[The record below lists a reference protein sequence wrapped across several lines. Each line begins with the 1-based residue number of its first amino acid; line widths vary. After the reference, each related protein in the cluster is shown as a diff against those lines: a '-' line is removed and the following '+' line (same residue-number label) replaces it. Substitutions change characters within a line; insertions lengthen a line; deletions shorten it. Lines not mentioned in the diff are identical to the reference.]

1 MDQPG
6 DISEKN
12 EEKTFISTSS
22 KEMPKYV
29 SITEKWSL
37 KSKRTLV
44 KRLLEQ
50 IIVNRNE
57 SKEFAVFKNILP
69 EADTDSPKLSNV
81 RSEDF
86 EDQAAEDLSD
96 DGRGDQDQV
105 VDHFLNKGK
114 FNQKN
119 QADYKEDKSNEE
131 ARSSWSSSEEALST
145 CDGALFN
152 LPLDGSPK
160 CHENATFEEM
170 NSIMTNISY
179 VADTTG

>member
-1 MDQPG
+1 M
-6 DISEKN
+6 
-12 EEKTFISTSS
+12 ISTSS

-29 SITEKWSL
+29 SITEQWSL
-37 KSKRTLV
+37 QSKRTLV

-50 IIVNRNE
+50 IMVNKNE
-57 SKEFAVFKNILP
+57 SNEFDIFKNVLR
-69 EADTDSPKLSNV
+69 ETDTESPKLSNM

-86 EDQAAEDLSD
+86 NDMAAEDLSD
-96 DGRGDQDQV
+96 LEGSPDEDQI
-105 VDHFLNKGK
+105 DHFLNKGK

-131 ARSSWSSSEEALST
+131 ARSSWSSSEEALAT

-152 LPLDGSPK
+152 IPLDGATK

-170 NSIMTNISY
+170 ESTMTNISY
-179 VADTTG
+179 VADTTGPS

>member
-1 MDQPG
+1 
-6 DISEKN
+6 
-12 EEKTFISTSS
+12 
-22 KEMPKYV
+22 MPKYV

-50 IIVNRNE
+50 IMVNRNE
-57 SKEFAVFKNILP
+57 SNELDIFKNVLREP
-69 EADTDSPKLSNV
+69 DTESPKISNV

-86 EDQAAEDLSD
+86 EDSAAEDLTD
-96 DGRGDQDQV
+96 VGGGEDQI
-105 VDHFLNKGK
+105 DHFLNKGK

-131 ARSSWSSSEEALST
+131 TRSSWSSSEEALAT

-170 NSIMTNISY
+170 KSTLTNISY

>member
-1 MDQPG
+1 
-6 DISEKN
+6 
-12 EEKTFISTSS
+12 
-22 KEMPKYV
+22 MPKYV

-57 SKEFAVFKNILP
+57 SDEFDIFKNVLP
-69 EADTDSPKLSNV
+69 EADTESPKLSNL

-86 EDQAAEDLSD
+86 EDKAAEDLSD
-96 DGRGDQDQV
+96 EGRGGQDQT

-119 QADYKEDKSNEE
+119 QANYKEDKSNEE
-131 ARSSWSSSEEALST
+131 TRSSWSSSEEALST
-145 CDGALFN
+145 CEGALFN
-152 LPLDGSPK
+152 LPLDGSPR

-170 NSIMTNISY
+170 NSILTNISY